1 MEFGRDEAWLD
12 FVAIAERFG
21 SLRLVLVKALETK
34 NSGKASPYRE
44 ILTKLG
50 EDSLLFTQK
59 FEIFDDVSGK
69 LSD

>member
-34 NSGKASPYRE
+34 NSGKASPYHE
-44 ILTKLG
+44 ILTKLC
-50 EDSLLFTQK
+50 EDLLLFTQK